1 MNCMSETIR
10 IRRARPEEA
19 ALLTELTIRSKA
31 HWPYDAAFLAV
42 VRHELEFQPSKYLP
56 DFHVYVLEEKQTVL
70 GFCGL
75 IRVDDARMEL
85 RDLFLDPNYIG
96 EGQGKRLW
104 NFAVELARGLGFR
117 TLILTADP
125 LCRTFLSA
133 SGSRPDWREI
143 FYRTSWQE
151 ASDSGIPPERVTSAS
166 HDPHRQ

>member
-125 LCRTFLSA
+125 YAEPFYLHQGAVRIGEKSSTALP
-133 SGSRPDWREI
+133 GRELPI
-143 FYRTSWQE
+143 LEFRLNE
-151 ASDSGIPPERVTSAS
+151 
-166 HDPHRQ
+166 